1 MRREQAKT
9 GAKWKS
15 GKLEEEIEMD
25 SRFALSHALG
35 VPGTQPLSRTLSGR
49 RLTIG
54 CEGPVL
60 PVPAQGSRLWVASHQ
75 SSWPRSVD
83 VWRPSPTRSSR
94 RLHAPI

>member
-35 VPGTQPLSRTLSGR
+35 VPGTHHLG
-49 RLTIG
+49 
-54 CEGPVL
+54 
-60 PVPAQGSRLWVASHQ
+60 QGAA
-75 SSWPRSVD
+75 D
-83 VWRPSPTRSSR
+83 
-94 RLHAPI
+94 